1 MGSLLTV
8 SFCDATL
15 GLIQFIDASLGLIPF
30 CLLRELCFLVVD
42 EIDLE
47 SVDSNQLRRFVFAH

>member
-30 CLLRELCFLVVD
+30 AVERTLLSRDVNISLRNPLIRE
-42 EIDLE
+42 
-47 SVDSNQLRRFVFAH
+47 